1 MSRIDW
7 WKSSLNSYYHKPGV
21 DALSACFWLLIAAA
35 VSCAEPRLVT
45 TLTSVDTC
53 LSEINWNYN
62 TMQIKTLLD
71 KPFLHSLHLVTSTHP
86 SSPTGMVSPWFANIW
101 QGCLQVPTE
110 NKWEVAIIKRKQNKP
125 HVSLSVIIILQTQH
139 VYSSKAGGG
148 KDPNTE
154 EKKSDKVIGKIVKY
168 FLKDKYSRRIKQDK
182 NNRSLTWRRGTC
194 RHGTCLDA
202 CLRQLGVTRR
212 RFWNKTEWRDIKHM
226 INCIPWVQRRHT
238 LIAGF
243 RPPVINCPWSGRGWQ
258 RRLQVTAMNPIR
270 IISCN

>member
-35 VSCAEPRLVT
+35 VSFAEPRLVT

-86 SSPTGMVSPWFANIW
+86 SSPTGMVSPWFSNIW

-110 NKWEVAIIKRKQNKP
+110 NKWEVAIIKRR
-125 HVSLSVIIILQTQH
+125 
-139 VYSSKAGGG
+139 
-148 KDPNTE
+148 
-154 EKKSDKVIGKIVKY
+154 KKT
-168 FLKDKYSRRIKQDK
+168 
-182 NNRSLTWRRGTC
+182 N
-194 RHGTCLDA
+194 HTCLYRSSSSYKQHTYI
-202 CLRQLGVTRR
+202 LL
-212 RFWNKTEWRDIKHM
+212 KHPVAK
-226 INCIPWVQRRHT
+226 IQRLKKKVR
-238 LIAGF
+238 
-243 RPPVINCPWSGRGWQ
+243 
-258 RRLQVTAMNPIR
+258 
-270 IISCN
+270 